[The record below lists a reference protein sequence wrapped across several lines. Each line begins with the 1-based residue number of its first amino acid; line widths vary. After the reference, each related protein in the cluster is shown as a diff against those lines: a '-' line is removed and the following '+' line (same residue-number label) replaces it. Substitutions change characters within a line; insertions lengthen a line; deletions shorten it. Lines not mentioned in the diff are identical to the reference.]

1 MNRIILY
8 IICYSLGILAVQA
21 QIQSEEILLKNDSIE
36 LPGTLTYT
44 KSSTDLVIWV
54 HGSGDVDRN
63 GNQKS
68 ANVKGNYVKQL
79 RDSLNQRNIAFYSYD
94 KRTANPKN
102 VTLHK
107 GLVFDKFVLDVQ
119 IAISHLKKN
128 YEFKSIT
135 LIGHSQGSL
144 VAMLASSDVDKYVS
158 LAGPGESIDKTII
171 KQLSAQNA
179 ALGDTARAYFKELRE
194 TGKIK
199 KVNPFLM
206 NIFAEPNQPFIAN
219 WMKYNPAEEI
229 KNITIPILIIN
240 GTKDL
245 QVKVSDANALKEGNP
260 KAELVIIENMN
271 HVLKDIK
278 QDKDNYPSYFSPDF
292 ALSPELIKS
301 ISEFVKK

>member
-1 MNRIILY
+1 MNKIILY
-8 IICYSLGILAVQA
+8 IVIYSVGILAIQA
-21 QIQSEEILLKNDSIE
+21 QIQTKEVELKNDSID

-44 KSSTDLVIWV
+44 KTAKDLVIWV

-63 GNQKS
+63 GNQRS
-68 ANVKGNYVKQL
+68 ANVKANYIKQL

-102 VTLHK
+102 ITLHQ
-107 GLVFDKFVLDVQ
+107 GLIFDKFVSDVK
-119 IAISHLKKN
+119 IAVSHFKKN

-144 VAMLASSDVDKYVS
+144 VAMLASSNVDKYVS
-158 LAGPGESIDKTII
+158 LAGPGESIDKTIV
-171 KQLSAQNA
+171 KQLTAQNT
-179 ALGDTARAYFKELRE
+179 ALGDTARAYFKQLRD

-206 NIFAEPNQPFIAN
+206 SVFAEPNQPFITN
-219 WMKYNPAEEI
+219 WMKYDPVAEI
-229 KNITIPILIIN
+229 KKLSIPILIIN

-245 QVKVSDANALKEGNP
+245 QVKVSDAKALKEGNP
-260 KAELVIIENMN
+260 KAELLIIENMN
-271 HVLKDIK
+271 HVLKEIK
-278 QDKDNYPSYFSPDF
+278 EDKDNYPSYFSPDF
-292 ALSPELIKS
+292 ALAPELIKS